1 MNWLSDIQYN
11 CKMATLLIEKRQHGI
26 LSPTQGISL
35 RIHLAGCSVCRLY
48 QTQSLLLG
56 AAARKISQKA
66 SLDGQFK
73 LDLTLLVHAE
83 LKK

>member
-1 MNWLSDIQYN
+1 MNWLKNIQYN
-11 CKMATLLIEKRQHGI
+11 CKLATLLIEKREHGG
-26 LSPTQGISL
+26 LSAAQAISL

-56 AAARKISQKA
+56 AAARKFNQNT

-73 LDLTLLVHAE
+73 LELTSLVHAE